1 MDNQLIATIEQNYSF
16 SKKQI
21 TAVLSLLEDN
31 NTVPFIARYRKE
43 ATGGVYKSEI
53 KKN

>member
-16 SKKQI
+16 SKQI

-31 NTVPFIARYRKE
+31 NTVPLLLDIEKRLLA
-43 ATGGVYKSEI
+43 V
-53 KKN
+53 